1 MRLALTLTAALAAA
15 LIAAPRAGDGAME
28 PMRLPHVI
36 AIPGVAADAGP
47 LACGAELP
55 DGCPLATATLVAH
68 GDGRSAL
75 LTVEIADTPDARA
88 RGLMFRQSLPEFGG
102 MLFAFP
108 HVARGGFW
116 MKDTPI
122 PLDIAFLAGDG
133 TVQEI
138 ARGVPYSL
146 DILRPARAYAW
157 VLEVNGGWFERHG
170 FGPGDRIAVPQG
182 LRGR

>member
-1 MRLALTLTAALAAA
+1 MRLAIALTAALTAA
-15 LIAAPRAGDGAME
+15 LIAAPHAGDGATE
-28 PMRLPHVI
+28 PARLPHVI

-47 LACGAELP
+47 LACGARLP
-55 DGCPLATATLVAH
+55 DGCPLATATLIAH
-68 GDGRSAL
+68 GEDGNAL
-75 LTVEIADTPDARA
+75 LTVEVADTPAARQ

-108 HVARGGFW
+108 SIERGGFW

-138 ARGVPYSL
+138 ARGVPFSL
-146 DILRPARAYAW
+146 DILQPARAYAW
-157 VLEVNGGWFERHG
+157 VLEVNGGWFERQG
-170 FGPGDRIAVPQG
+170 FGPGDRIAIPPG